1 MNLRIL
7 DGPVTIIC
15 VFSLYLGTEPVEPPT
30 LDFYCEKCKMCI
42 SDQDRKSNHIDH
54 PTMKKRH
61 AADRQKPKIKEAV
74 KKMEEKIRVYEM
86 KVEEAGDQLTRS
98 QRNIEK
104 ARGVVAKTVESL
116 IQMLQDHK
124 KDTENIL
131 NDIEEVH
138 KKHNEHLR
146 QSCERL
152 KTKSEELQATLNK
165 NDPDEIL
172 ETCQSVDEY
181 GKDLCDAG
189 RSHHK
194 TPALNVRYETNDE
207 DIQRIKCAILGRV
220 VSDDNSTTVYSVVER
235 EGLQG
240 VEIGRASSLKILTRD
255 ANQKQVYNADDKI
268 EVKIQTPLGK
278 DLSTEIINNKNGSY
292 IVSYTPDCDGQH
304 EISIAVNGNPL
315 PLNPWRVHVTPHQYE
330 IGSVFG
336 RTGKATGEFDGP
348 CDIAINEQTG
358 DIAVADAKNNRVQLF
373 SSNGHFTKEIS
384 KSGCGGKELNSPTS
398 VGFTNSGDI
407 VIIASGD
414 IYFFNNDDD
423 SLTKASKKL
432 AKDPRFLSVS
442 GDKNLILCDWSDN
455 TVKVLSPDGTKL
467 MMKPFKDRLVNDPP
481 WFAISHQERFFVCY
495 GLNHVVKVFNK
506 DGWFQYSI
514 GGVGCGDG
522 QMSYPTGITIDKF
535 NNLIVCD
542 PSNHRLLV
550 FSLDG
555 KFVNSVLGLECPGTV
570 AASSTGQLFVTDFTK
585 NCIHVLH

>member
-1 MNLRIL
+1 M
-7 DGPVTIIC
+7 C
-15 VFSLYLGTEPVEPPT
+15 FSA
-30 LDFYCEKCKMCI
+30 
-42 SDQDRKSNHIDH
+42 QDKKIHFDH
-54 PTMKKRH
+54 TTMKKRQ

-74 KKMEEKIRVYEM
+74 KKMEDKIRVYEM
-86 KVEEAGDQLTRS
+86 NMEEAGDQLTRS
-98 QRNIEK
+98 QRDIEK

-138 KKHNEHLR
+138 KKHNEHLK
-146 QSCERL
+146 QSRKRL

-181 GKDLCDAG
+181 CKDLCDAG

-194 TPALNVRYETNDE
+194 KPARNVRYETNDE

-235 EGLQG
+235 ESLQR
-240 VEIGRASSLKILTRD
+240 VEIGSASSLKILTRD

-315 PLNPWRVHVTPHQYE
+315 PLSPWRVHVTPHKYE
-330 IGSVFG
+330 IGSAFG

-467 MMKPFKDRLVNDPP
+467 IMKPFKDRLVNDPP

-555 KFVNSVLGLECPGTV
+555 KFVNSVPGLECPGTV
-570 AASSTGQLFVTDFTK
+570 AASSTGQLFVTDFTE